1 MGLNVSLLC
10 RWAGVSVD
18 IQPAKRLLQNDIWTS
33 NAFFSH
39 NSVWLDVDAIS
50 SALWVVVC
58 FYFTRFIVMYTQF
71 SIVVLFLCVCVCVCV
86 FHPNDFAFAWHSFTL
101 IRFSRVH
108 RSVLC
113 SCRRYSFLLHWCVR
127 VCAPQPNESVKF
139 LQIVD
144 WNVYACHN
152 SEAVGTMFYWLAI
165 RNRNRNRSMNVNSSI
180 LDGIARSLAP
190 SLSRSVHFTSSHFDW
205 FFPLIYYLR
214 IFNYPTFWIHRKT
227 WMIEPE
233 LLASEIFLRTLKYP
247 TEYSPM
253 LTGCNRSIDIL
264 VKVKLRIFC
273 HHR

>member
-39 NSVWLDVDAIS
+39 NSVWLDVDAIF

-165 RNRNRNRSMNVNSSI
+165 RNRNRNRSMNVFIHSWWDRS
-180 LDGIARSLAP
+180 LARSL
-190 SLSRSVHFTSSHFDW
+190 SLSVCPFHFEPFRLILSVDLLFTHFQLS
-205 FFPLIYYLR
+205 
-214 IFNYPTFWIHRKT
+214 
-227 WMIEPE
+227 
-233 LLASEIFLRTLKYP
+233 
-247 TEYSPM
+247 
-253 LTGCNRSIDIL
+253 DIL
-264 VKVKLRIFC
+264 NTP
-273 HHR
+273 

>member
-165 RNRNRNRSMNVNSSI
+165 RNRNRNRSMNVNRS
-180 LDGIARSLAP
+180 LARSL
-190 SLSRSVHFTSSHFDW
+190 SLSVRPFHFEPFRLILSVDLLFTHFQLS
-205 FFPLIYYLR
+205 
-214 IFNYPTFWIHRKT
+214 
-227 WMIEPE
+227 
-233 LLASEIFLRTLKYP
+233 
-247 TEYSPM
+247 
-253 LTGCNRSIDIL
+253 DIL
-264 VKVKLRIFC
+264 NTP
-273 HHR
+273 